1 MYYSAI
7 GILALLVL
15 VIENLD
21 ILLGLDVGFDKPA
34 WKVYRK
40 FLFSILVY
48 YITDILWGILEALK
62 IPVLLFADTSLY
74 FIAMAVGILLWT
86 QYVVT
91 YLDEKDTFGNFLVHA
106 GRILAACV
114 TVISLVNIFAPVL
127 FAVDDECVYTPLPIR
142 YAILIVQIVLL
153 FLISIHA
160 LQIILAKKA
169 SGDSVKRY
177 RATAYFGLIMST
189 FLIAQVWLP
198 YLPMYCIAYLLGTCL
213 LRAFVVRM
221 EKEEY
226 RLENAEMKR
235 IRQEELLK
243 EEHTAYRR
251 ISALAGD
258 FLCVYLVDPETG
270 DYREFNSA
278 EEFKSYDLATKGTDF
293 FNTTM
298 KYAKNI
304 VCAEDWDKFS
314 SMFSREAV
322 LDEIEKVGIYL
333 LEYRIILQD
342 RPNYVQLKAAI
353 LDEEDEHRLIVGI
366 NDVDALVRREED
378 YAARLA
384 NAQSMAN
391 IDALTGVKNRHAYL
405 EAEERLNEL
414 INDGDI
420 SEFAIVI
427 LDVNDLKKV
436 NDTLGHQAG
445 DKHLRGACKIICD
458 TFKRSPVFRIG
469 GDEFAV
475 IVRGEDYERVDRLV
489 SDIDDQNRKAVI
501 NGGVVVA
508 CGMSK
513 FEGDDSVTAVF
524 RRADRNMYD
533 NKVSLKSGQ

>member
-258 FLCVYLVDPETG
+258 FLCVYIVDPETG